1 MRLRPDQQGQRWLA
15 QARQDLDAAAVL
27 RRSGHRNLACFHAQ
41 QAAEKGVKAF
51 LYAQG
56 LDEVW
61 GHSVATLLRDAATY
75 HEGFVELRPVG
86 AALDKF
92 YITTRYPNG
101 LPDGVPADAY
111 TEDEAAGAIARAA
124 GILDVVEQRLAEAGA

>member
-1 MRLRPDQQGQRWLA
+1 MRLPPEQEGQRWLA
-15 QARQDLDAAAVL
+15 QARQDLEAAAVL
-27 RRSGHRNLACFHAQ
+27 RESGHRNLTCFHAQ

-61 GHSVATLLRDAATY
+61 GHSVAILLRDAATY
-75 HEGFVELRPVG
+75 QERFAALRPIG

-101 LPDGVPADAY
+101 L
-111 TEDEAAGAIARAA
+111 
-124 GILDVVEQRLAEAGA
+124 

>member
-1 MRLRPDQQGQRWLA
+1 MRLPPERQGQRW
-15 QARQDLDAAAVL
+15 
-27 RRSGHRNLACFHAQ
+27 
-41 QAAEKGVKAF
+41 
-51 LYAQG
+51 

-61 GHSVATLLRDAATY
+61 GHSVAALLRDAATY
-75 HEGFVELRPVG
+75 HEGLDALRPTG

-111 TEDEAAGAIARAA
+111 TEQEAADAIAKAGSILRAVAQHVGHA
-124 GILDVVEQRLAEAGA
+124 GSLARDGQAGVEGFFGRSMP

>member
-1 MRLRPDQQGQRWLA
+1 MRLPPEQEGQRWLA
-15 QARQDLDAAAVL
+15 QARQDLEAAAVL
-27 RRSGHRNLACFHAQ
+27 LKSGHRNLTCFHAQ

-61 GHSVATLLRDAATY
+61 GHSVAVLLRDAATY
-75 HEGFVELRPVG
+75 QESLTALRPIG

-101 LPDGVPADAY
+101 LPDGLPADAY
-111 TEDEAAGAIARAA
+111 TESEAIDAIDKASS
-124 GILDVVEQRLAEAGA
+124 ILDAVQRYLT